1 MRGSIRTALLGAS
14 AACALCIGV
23 SAAQAGAF
31 LIREQSTIGTG
42 LSTAGAAADG
52 AGMGSAFWNPATITD
67 YPGWQSSWSVT
78 GIFPSAN
85 ITANAGSTLAG
96 APFDL
101 SPQSGNIGRNAL
113 VPASYN
119 SYQVNDRLWVGY
131 STTAPFGMVTK
142 NPPVWAGN
150 VFGMTSKVTSFDINP
165 TIAYKITDT
174 ISVAAGLQ
182 VMWFGARLTSAIP
195 FSSGV
200 ATLKGISWGYG
211 FTLGTTWKPVDG
223 TEVGLGYRSSVQENL
238 KGSLTYGS
246 SVGPFLGQ
254 YPAQE
259 KVDLPDTLTIGLR
272 QRITPDFTLLTGFEW
287 DHWSRLGTVPVVY
300 AGSGVV
306 PQNIPF
312 DYNDGWLASLG
323 GEYKWN
329 QNLTLRA
336 GLGYEK
342 SPIDDANRQIRLP
355 DADRIWT
362 SIGASYKVS
371 DKISLDFAY
380 SHLFPT
386 NGSITSTMP
395 LPPPAPTINFFGTVT
410 SHIDIVSVGL
420 EYRWDASAA
429 SPAPVVAKY

>member
-1 MRGSIRTALLGAS
+1 
-14 AACALCIGV
+14 
-23 SAAQAGAF
+23 
-31 LIREQSTIGTG
+31 
-42 LSTAGAAADG
+42 
-52 AGMGSAFWNPATITD
+52 
-67 YPGWQSSWSVT
+67 
-78 GIFPSAN
+78 
-85 ITANAGSTLAG
+85 
-96 APFDL
+96 
-101 SPQSGNIGRNAL
+101 
-113 VPASYN
+113 
-119 SYQVNDRLWVGY
+119 
-131 STTAPFGMVTK
+131 
-142 NPPVWAGN
+142 
-150 VFGMTSKVTSFDINP
+150 
-165 TIAYKITDT
+165 
-174 ISVAAGLQ
+174 
-182 VMWFGARLTSAIP
+182 
-195 FSSGV
+195 
-200 ATLKGISWGYG
+200 
-211 FTLGTTWKPVDG
+211 
-223 TEVGLGYRSSVQENL
+223 
-238 KGSLTYGS
+238 
-246 SVGPFLGQ
+246 
-254 YPAQE
+254 
-259 KVDLPDTLTIGLR
+259 
-272 QRITPDFTLLTGFEW
+272 
-287 DHWSRLGTVPVVY
+287 
-300 AGSGVV
+300 VV